1 MRKNS
6 TRYLGIALAVGLTGC
21 GQSAEISAEAEVS
34 VDHAEDS
41 ESPTE
46 YYISGQ
52 YSPHKDANCS
62 NDSVR
67 ISNTSLKIW
76 RSKNLIASFSLN
88 DVRLFEKESNDNIVV
103 TAQAQSHNAAD
114 PFWWTF
120 VFEKPRASL
129 ASYSEME
136 VYAFDS
142 NTPLETED
150 TVREFLNSEPQVFG
164 GTLIPCVT
172 GR

>member
-1 MRKNS
+1 MLNNS
-6 TRYLGIALAVGLTGC
+6 TKNLCTAFAIGLAGC
-21 GQSAEISAEAEVS
+21 GQSAEVSSDAKIS
-34 VDHAEDS
+34 VDQAHDS

-52 YSPHKDANCS
+52 YSPHEDANCS

-76 RSKNLIASFSLN
+76 RSKSLIASFSLS
-88 DVRLFEKESNDNIVV
+88 DIRLFEKESSDNIVV
-103 TAQAQSHNAAD
+103 AAQAQSNNAAD

-120 VFEKPRASL
+120 VFEKPRSSL
-129 ASYSEME
+129 ASYGEME

-150 TVREFLNSEPQVFG
+150 QVREFLNSEPQVFG
-164 GTLIPCVT
+164 GTLRPCV
-172 GR
+172 